1 MDALMICLVASA
13 VAAFGGRWFLT
24 ARAISE
30 RLGGYA
36 GPVAAPASALIA
48 AIAAAIVGG
57 TIGAQVV
64 GPGMLLFL
72 SLALLFAGAAMV
84 WPTKPPGERILRSAR
99 GPVSA
104 FILLLAAMLSDS
116 APFIIL
122 AAAAWS
128 GEVGFAMIGGA
139 AGLGAAAMV
148 ALFPAELPVS
158 DRLMRRIRL
167 GAGIVILLIG
177 AITALGALGLL

>member
-1 MDALMICLVASA
+1 MDALMLCLVACA
-13 VAAFGGRWFLT
+13 VSAFGGRWFLT
-24 ARAISE
+24 ARGVST
-30 RLGGYA
+30 RLDGLA
-36 GPVAAPASALIA
+36 GPVVALTSALIA
-48 AIAAAIVGG
+48 AIAAAMLGG
-57 TIGAQVV
+57 TIGAQIV

-84 WPTKPPGERILRSAR
+84 WPTKPPSERLLASVR

-128 GEVGFAMIGGA
+128 GDVGFAMVGGA
-139 AGLGAAAMV
+139 AGLGAAAIL
-148 ALFPAELPVS
+148 ALFPAELPIG
-158 DRLMRRIRL
+158 DALMQRIRL
-167 GAGIVILLIG
+167 GAGVIVLIVG
-177 AITALGALGLL
+177 IMTALTALGLL